1 MADATG
7 WQKGG
12 FIGPVNVEES
22 ETAAADLDRG
32 SARLQQA
39 EQDYLRAWREARG
52 DKEPQGEITNLAGLA
67 LSGGGIRSATFS
79 LGVMQALAHRGLLKR
94 FDYLSTVSGGGYI
107 GSAITWLVS
116 AMAHKD
122 YTECEGEKA

>member
-1 MADATG
+1 
-7 WQKGG
+7 
-12 FIGPVNVEES
+12 
-22 ETAAADLDRG
+22 
-32 SARLQQA
+32 
-39 EQDYLRAWREARG
+39 
-52 DKEPQGEITNLAGLA
+52 
-67 LSGGGIRSATFS
+67 
-79 LGVMQALAHRGLLKR
+79 MQALAHRGLLKR